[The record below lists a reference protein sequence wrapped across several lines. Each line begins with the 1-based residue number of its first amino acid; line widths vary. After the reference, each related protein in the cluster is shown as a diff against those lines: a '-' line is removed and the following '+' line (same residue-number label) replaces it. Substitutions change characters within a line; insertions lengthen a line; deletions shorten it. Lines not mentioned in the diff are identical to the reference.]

1 MTGAAGEGGV
11 TVVVVPGAE
20 PALVSHPSG
29 LVPVGEMMTYCASR
43 LAAAVVL
50 PKWAAALTAST
61 PSWCPVAEPGDA
73 ALSSTQTPA
82 SAPPV
87 G

>member
-1 MTGAAGEGGV
+1 
-11 TVVVVPGAE
+11 
-20 PALVSHPSG
+20 
-29 LVPVGEMMTYCASR
+29 MMSYWTYR
-43 LAAAVVL
+43 LDAAVVL
-50 PKWAAALTAST
+50 PKCAAALTASV
-61 PSWCPVAEPGDA
+61 PSWNGVATAGDA

>member
-1 MTGAAGEGGV
+1 MGDT
-11 TVVVVPGAE
+11 
-20 PALVSHPSG
+20 
-29 LVPVGEMMTYCASR
+29 MKYCTLR

-50 PKWAAALTAST
+50 PKCAAARAASVPSWAALALD
-61 PSWCPVAEPGDA
+61 GDA
-73 ALSSTQTPA
+73 ALLSSHVPA